1 MVVGVRPYNHRC
13 ELYEALPIR
22 MAAKTSRSLP
32 IPAFLRD
39 IRVLQAVA
47 QIVFAIVIAVVISQ
61 IATDILRQLAS
72 KNLTPNLLFFQN
84 RAGFDITEAPDWYS
98 SNSNY
103 GTAFQVGLINTL
115 RVVSVGLVT
124 STLLGIFMGIF
135 RLSSNWLVRT
145 LSRVYVEVIRNT
157 PLLIQLF
164 VWYFIVMFS
173 LPQDF
178 RAALAFPPE
187 GVFHLPVR
195 LGIYAVVVFLVWRH
209 TRTLSVDTEW
219 FKRTLFISA
228 VAAAIFMIEAG
239 FWLFYNQGWREVYAN
254 GVITATPFLIYVVIS
269 VILIIAATFAPTR
282 WRGVTIGSSIGQLV
296 GGLLLYFGIIPN
308 ASLRQ
313 EIYPAAYASIR
324 GFGFPEIIVTAHFGE
339 WAAFAALGIALAAA
353 QWIYFGR
360 LTEMTGQPFP
370 RLRNAVL
377 LILGLMVLGW
387 VVVGLE
393 PGPATITVIED
404 DAPVMMTLEEARAAG
419 LLTIEDERLYSP
431 SPLIFRLP
439 EKSNF
444 RFTAGSEIS
453 LEYMA
458 LLLGLTVYTGAF
470 IAEIVRAGIQA
481 VPPGQVEAARALGL
495 NNAKVLRLVILP
507 QALRVIIP
515 PLGNQYL
522 NLSKNSSLAIAIAY
536 SDLVLVTTT
545 IMNQS
550 GQSVTGMALILIT
563 YLIISLTIATVMSAV
578 NRRFQLVTR

>member
-1 MVVGVRPYNHRC
+1 
-13 ELYEALPIR
+13 
-22 MAAKTSRSLP
+22 MAVNTPRLNP

-39 IRVLQAVA
+39 VRVLQAVG
-47 QIVFAIVIAVVISQ
+47 QIIFVIVIAVVISQ
-61 IATDILRQLAS
+61 ITADILNQLAS
-72 KNLTPNLLFFQN
+72 KNLTPNLAFFQN

-124 STLLGIFMGIF
+124 ATLLGIFIGIF
-135 RLSSNWLVRT
+135 LLSSNWLIRT
-145 LSRVYVEVIRNT
+145 ISRIYVEIIRNV

-173 LPQDF
+173 LPTDF
-178 RAALAFPPE
+178 RAALSFPPE
-187 GVFHLPVR
+187 SVAHIPIR
-195 LGIYAVVVFLVWRH
+195 LAIYAVAAFIIWRR
-209 TRTLSVDTEW
+209 TRKMSVDAFW
-219 FKRTLFISA
+219 RVFAISA
-228 VAAAIFMIEAG
+228 FTAGIFAIEAG
-239 FWLFYNQGWREVYAN
+239 FWLVNNRGWTAYAN
-254 GVITATPFLIYVVIS
+254 GSILYTPFILYLIVSIG
-269 VILIIAATFAPTR
+269 LIIGATFVPSQ
-282 WRGVTIGSSIGQLV
+282 WRGITIGSTVGQLI
-296 GGLLLYFGIIPN
+296 GGLLLYFGIIP
-308 ASLRQ
+308 ATAIRQ
-313 EIYPAAYASIR
+313 EIYPIAYASIR
-324 GFGFPEIIVTAHFGE
+324 GFGFPQIIPTARFAE

-353 QWIYFGR
+353 QWVYYGR
-360 LTEMTGQPFP
+360 LTEATGQPFP
-370 RLRNAVL
+370 RLRNAAA
-377 LILGLMVLGW
+377 LIIGLAVIGW
-387 VVVGLE
+387 VIVGLE
-393 PGPATITVIED
+393 PSPANVTILQE
-404 DAPVMMTLEEARAAG
+404 DAPVIVPLEDARADG
-419 LLTIEDERLYSP
+419 LLTADDEQVYSHA
-431 SPLIFRLP
+431 PLIFQLP

-444 RFTAGSEIS
+444 RFTAGTEIS

-481 VPPGQVEAARALGL
+481 VPHGQVEAARAIGL
-495 NNAKVLRLVILP
+495 NSAQVLRLVVLP

-550 GQSVTGMALILIT
+550 GQSVTGMAMILIT

-578 NRRFQLVTR
+578 NRRFQLTTR